1 MEIDYPYKLS
11 DQDARSRLDILSKYL
26 ANKHGMLLPADF
38 MLITRALFQFEGL
51 CKKLDPRYELVDV
64 LEPYV
69 FQYLRKEAFNLGE
82 SRDKVLGGALE
93 ALETARHLPVRI
105 NKILRMVENNE
116 LRVRVD
122 VDRRAAKSQQ
132 EERRNLRNTFTALV
146 AAMILGTAW
155 IMASGN
161 GAILVPFLFTAVL
174 FLLIWAFFFLYWTD

>member
-1 MEIDYPYKLS
+1 VGDPVVLEMI
-11 DQDARSRLDILSKYL
+11 LDV
-26 ANKHGMLLPADF
+26 ANKHDMLLPPDF

-51 CKKLDPRYELVDV
+51 CKKLDPTYELVDV

-69 FQYLRKEAFNLGE
+69 FRYLRKEAFHVGDGGE
-82 SRDKVLGGALE
+82 KLLTGALE
-93 ALETARHLPVRI
+93 ALDAARHFPQRI
-105 NKILRMVENNE
+105 NKVLRMVENNE
-116 LRVRVD
+116 VRVRVD
-122 VDRRAAKSQQ
+122 VDRHSQRAER
-132 EERRNLRNTFTALV
+132 EEKRNLRNTFTALV